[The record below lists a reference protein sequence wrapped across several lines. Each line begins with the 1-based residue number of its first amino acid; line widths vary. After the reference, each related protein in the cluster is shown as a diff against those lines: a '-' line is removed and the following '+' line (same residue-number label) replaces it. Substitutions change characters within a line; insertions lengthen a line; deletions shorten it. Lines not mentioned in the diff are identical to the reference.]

1 MIPYHLFRTVHF
13 IFSHNIFQTK
23 KYCSVV
29 GVLNLGTLTSG
40 CDTSRLIYLKNE
52 FKRKYFLNSQT
63 RITRPTSTRKDHVL
77 ANAARET
84 LQMEVEVEV
93 EVVGAGLSDHFT
105 QTIALYFKKSPAKKP
120 APGCNALGVPGI
132 FMKWIKK
139 LSSSCYRYL
148 IYDQLGKVESKTPQG
163 SVYALT
169 AYLYVQI
176 M

>member
-13 IFSHNIFQTK
+13 IFSHNIFETK

-29 GVLNLGTLTSG
+29 GVLNLGTLKSD
-40 CDTSRLIYLKNE
+40 CDTSKLMYLKNE
-52 FKRKYFLNSQT
+52 FKRKYFLYSTT
-63 RITRPTSTRKDHVL
+63 RITPTSTRMVHVL
-77 ANAARET
+77 ANVARET

-93 EVVGAGLSDHFT
+93 VGDDLSDHFT
-105 QTIALYFKKSPAKKP
+105 QTIALNFKKSPAKKP

-139 LSSSCYRYL
+139 LSSRCYRLL
-148 IYDQLGKVESKTPQG
+148 IYDQLGKSGIQNSPRLSLCTDCI
-163 SVYALT
+163 SICT
-169 AYLYVQI
+169 D